1 MNEQIEPGEGWRLL
15 RPDDVLRHGD
25 EMLFYVDHKPYWMPT
40 PDACFNQ
47 PVAKHFT
54 YRRRIPA
61 KPEAMEI
68 KGESGLKGW
77 MRKDNTLVLE
87 QKDDSGGFEC
97 VLIWETKS
105 IRQVIAWLQQVAEWR
120 EAQEAK

>member
-1 MNEQIEPGEGWRLL
+1 MSEQIEPGDGWRLIDKAKDAPREGDQAYKYYGGWEDRINWS
-15 RPDDVLRHGD
+15 RPFQQTV
-25 EMLFYVDHKPYWMPT
+25 
-40 PDACFNQ
+40 
-47 PVAKHFT
+47 T

-61 KPEAMEI
+61 KPDVLKIQSE
-68 KGESGLKGW
+68 GGLKGW

-105 IRQVIAWLQQVAEWR
+105 IRQVIAWLQQVADWR
-120 EAQEAK
+120 EAQGEGQ